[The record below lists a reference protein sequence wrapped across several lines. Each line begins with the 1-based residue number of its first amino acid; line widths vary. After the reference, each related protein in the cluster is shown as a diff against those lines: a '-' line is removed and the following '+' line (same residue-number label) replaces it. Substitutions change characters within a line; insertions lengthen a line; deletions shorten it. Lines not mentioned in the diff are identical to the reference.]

1 MERGQLKMRLVTQ
14 IDRKVYQ
21 YIGENEYDLYCS
33 NLEAILSKSLTEE
46 HTFIQ
51 GLHKSLDKIAN
62 DLGEPKEKLVDALKS
77 KKVYD
82 ILSSVGFSITKLY
95 KLFFD
100 VIRLIRFGVIDA
112 LRDLERS
119 GKLDSL
125 KKGTIKMD
133 DLLNEYPQLK
143 KLTGPLMGALLLF
156 LWIRQSFIGDPE
168 YDFNMGY
175 ILDAVKGKY
184 SLYQLFVSPEG
195 LFDLLLVATGGWM
208 SFSWLL
214 ATEIEGI
221 IMALIYTGLRE
232 HDSTK
237 NTIKRVLGV

>member
-1 MERGQLKMRLVTQ
+1 MRIINQT
-14 IDRKVYQ
+14 DRMVYQ
-21 YIGENEYDLYCS
+21 YIGESEYDLYCS
-33 NLEAILSKSLTEE
+33 NLESILSNSIHEE
-46 HTFIQ
+46 HNFIQ
-51 GLHKSLDKIAN
+51 GLHKSLDKIAS
-62 DLGEPKEKLVDALKS
+62 DIDEPKEKLVDALKS

-82 ILSSVGFSITKLY
+82 ILQAVGFSITKLY
-95 KLFFD
+95 KLFLD
-100 VIRLIRFGVIDA
+100 VTRLIRFGIIDV

-119 GKLDSL
+119 GKLDDL
-125 KKGTIKMD
+125 KKGTLKMD
-133 DLLNEYPQLK
+133 ALLDEYPQLK

-184 SLYQLFVSPEG
+184 SLYQLFTSPEG
-195 LFDLLLVATGGWM
+195 IFDLILVATGGWM

-221 IMALIYTGLRE
+221 VVALIYTGLKE

-237 NTIKRVLGV
+237 NTIKRVLGI